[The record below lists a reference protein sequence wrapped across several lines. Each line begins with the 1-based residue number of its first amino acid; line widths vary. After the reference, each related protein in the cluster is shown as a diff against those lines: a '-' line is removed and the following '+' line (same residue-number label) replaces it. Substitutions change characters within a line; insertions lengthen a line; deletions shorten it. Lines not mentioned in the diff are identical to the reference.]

1 MVQKTAAA
9 IVLVLLIGYGA
20 VKAFPL
26 LRGPVIQVDSPISYT
41 SSPDGFITVS
51 GVARNTEALFLDG
64 GPLLIDPEGR
74 FYETLLLPSGGAIL
88 TLTANDRFGRTSTE
102 RRQIYVH

>member
-1 MVQKTAAA
+1 MFLRTAAA
-9 IVLVLLIGYGA
+9 IVLLLLIGYGA

-26 LRGPVIQVDSPISYT
+26 LRGPVLAIDSPINYT
-41 SSPDGFITVS
+41 SSADGFITIS
-51 GVARNTEALFLDG
+51 GVAHNTEALFLDG

-88 TLTANDRFGRTSTE
+88 TLTANDRFGRSVTE
-102 RRQIYVH
+102 RRQVYIP

>member
-9 IVLVLLIGYGA
+9 IVLILLLGYGA

-26 LRGPVIQVDSPISYT
+26 VRGPHLQIDTPTNYT
-41 SSPDGFITVS
+41 TSEDGFTTIS
-51 GVARNTEALFLDG
+51 GVAHNTEALFLNG

-88 TLTANDRFGRTSTE
+88 TLTANDRFGRTVTE
-102 RRQIYVH
+102 RLQIYVP